1 MSLVRIVIVL
11 WGGLFLALGFIKL
24 PGDGDLYWQRW
35 LGEALLQTH
44 QLPASLGYETFTAQ
58 GATWIPQEWLLS
70 LALALAAHSGLSAA
84 LLFLV
89 SLVPCG
95 ILLSIYFRARGTANP
110 VAIGVVLVFVGIAML
125 ESFGLRAQVLG
136 WAAFAAFL
144 FFLERDDAW
153 QWATIPTVIL
163 WANLHASVMI
173 APAIVIA
180 RAIGRLGDGGWKT
193 LRNGRELA
201 ILAGTALGTLCT
213 PLGWKLPV
221 FAIAFSHSPIRDFIE
236 EWRRPGA
243 ADLSFVAGALPLAI
257 AVVLGGRATLWDD
270 KRRSFPALLTFLMMI
285 FAGRNIP
292 LFAIAAAPLAAIGL
306 ELRFPRIRD
315 IGQKVREMEPV
326 AMVAICIAIIYSG
339 IQMAI
344 SQRHT
349 PPALPIAAMASLEDG
364 NPHRLLCQNFTWC
377 SLALG
382 HSNLRVFLDGRC
394 DAYPV
399 AVWREY
405 MDVIKTDGTWRDSL
419 RRRDVDAVVA
429 TRGGPLA
436 AALAAT
442 PGWKPAFEDR
452 AYVVLRRD

>member
-1 MSLVRIVIVL
+1 MGWGDAKLVAICGAALGAPLALLALSFACATAVVVHPRREGARADCLRALHRRRDGARASVRAGALSLVRIVITL

-44 QLPASLGYETFTAQ
+44 QLPVSLGHETFTAQ

-110 VAIGVVLVFVGIAML
+110 VAIGVVLVFAGIAML

-144 FFLERDDAW
+144 FFLEREDRW

-173 APAIVIA
+173 APAIVVA
-180 RAIGRLGDGGWKT
+180 RAIGRVGDGGWKA

-213 PLGWKLPV
+213 PLGWKLPF
-221 FAIAFSHSPIRDFIE
+221 FAIAFSHSPIRNFIE

-306 ELRFPRIRD
+306 DLRFPRISRHRPKDARD
-315 IGQKVREMEPV
+315 G
-326 AMVAICIAIIYSG
+326 AG
-339 IQMAI
+339 
-344 SQRHT
+344 RHGC
-349 PPALPIAAMASLEDG
+349 D
-364 NPHRLLCQNFTWC
+364 LLCHH
-377 SLALG
+377 L
-382 HSNLRVFLDGRC
+382 
-394 DAYPV
+394 
-399 AVWREY
+399 
-405 MDVIKTDGTWRDSL
+405 L
-419 RRRDVDAVVA
+419 RRSDGDC
-429 TRGGPLA
+429 A
-436 AALAAT
+436 APHAAGT
-442 PGWKPAFEDR
+442 AD
-452 AYVVLRRD
+452 RRDGIAG